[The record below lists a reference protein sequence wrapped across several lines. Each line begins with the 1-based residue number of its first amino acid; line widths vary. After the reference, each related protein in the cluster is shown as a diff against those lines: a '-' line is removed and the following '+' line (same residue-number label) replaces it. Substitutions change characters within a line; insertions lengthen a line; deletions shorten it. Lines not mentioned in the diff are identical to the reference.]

1 MKIKKEKIVKN
12 SKLIRLHMLKSKIY
26 KKNKLF
32 NMQWTELQAKKS
44 AEILYKFC
52 INDQRI
58 LFLGFPRSFESSI
71 YKTRHIMLTGSSWL
85 NGLISNQVLRY
96 GYRLTEEQKRFP
108 SKTLKLLLSLKKK
121 VDLIVVFN
129 IDNNI
134 NAVNEGHIARIPVIG
149 GFSSEVPE
157 NLDFTGKI
165 SYKIPG
171 HFVSFDERNKSSN
184 FFVSLVKTVLKK
196 SVINYSKESVLKYS
210 KWVTNVTKKRKKWW
224 RKKKFH
230 QGRYKKK
237 GGRSSYKILP

>member
-1 MKIKKEKIVKN
+1 
-12 SKLIRLHMLKSKIY
+12 
-26 KKNKLF
+26 
-32 NMQWTELQAKKS
+32 
-44 AEILYKFC
+44 
-52 INDQRI
+52 
-58 LFLGFPRSFESSI
+58 
-71 YKTRHIMLTGSSWL
+71 
-85 NGLISNQVLRY
+85 
-96 GYRLTEEQKRFP
+96 
-108 SKTLKLLLSLKKK
+108 LKKK

-210 KWVTNVTKKRKKWW
+210 K
-224 RKKKFH
+224 
-230 QGRYKKK
+230 
-237 GGRSSYKILP
+237 